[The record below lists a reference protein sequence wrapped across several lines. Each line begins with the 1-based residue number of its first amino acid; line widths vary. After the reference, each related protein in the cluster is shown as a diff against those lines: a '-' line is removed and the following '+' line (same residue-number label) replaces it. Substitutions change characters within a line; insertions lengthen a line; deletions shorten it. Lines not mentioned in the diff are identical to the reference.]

1 VGTETAGRGGEGI
14 AVDHAGHFSREVAA
28 FEAAGRTAAGFEAA
42 PAVPS
47 CPGWVVTD
55 LVLHLGVVHRAV
67 ARIIGQRMQ
76 QPPEGGD
83 GRWLGLAE
91 EWRGWLPPGHAPQRS
106 PVPAGLLDW
115 FHDGSAADFH
125 VCYLDAGTRLALPA
139 ARPQQGRDRG
149 ASSYYETVK
158 DSGEWPVCQCVEC
171 GAEAFVATTDT
182 AETDPDVAN
191 WVCYA
196 CGHTCADTD
205 IGQCVDCGIMT
216 YKARD
221 GLTVCGNC
229 VAHALA
235 D

>member
-1 VGTETAGRGGEGI
+1 MTQRIIDVAYRRQARTPWDQPTNYARTLLILALSAAGLGGLDQ
-14 AVDHAGHFSREVAA
+14 AVAA
-28 FEAAGRTAAGFEAA
+28 GTAVLDCGRVVWPTMVLAGQLDEVLARRFPRT
-42 PAVPS
+42 
-47 CPGWVVTD
+47 
-55 LVLHLGVVHRAV
+55 
-67 ARIIGQRMQ
+67 
-76 QPPEGGD
+76 
-83 GRWLGLAE
+83 
-91 EWRGWLPPGHAPQRS
+91 
-106 PVPAGLLDW
+106 
-115 FHDGSAADFH
+115 GSAADFH
-125 VCYLDAGTRLALPA
+125 ACYLDAGTRLALPA

-158 DSGEWPVCQCVEC
+158 DGGEWPVCQCVEC